1 MHHKFVSHLIRLDV
15 ASQLNQMQRSD
26 KWDLNQNGL
35 EDAETTV
42 NHDESNWAV
51 AHKFL
56 TEFQN
61 ERKIFHHS
69 LTTLEH
75 MGHMIWL
82 KCISSNMSSSSVCM
96 QNSFFPLKY
105 PLNILIKFRKVQT
118 MLDVTNL
125 NAKMKMKMKIQS
137 QTKLRKY
144 Y

>member
-51 AHKFL
+51 AHKLL

-82 KCISSNMSSSSVCM
+82 KCISSYMSKCM
-96 QNSFFPLKY
+96 HAKFIFSAQISTEC
-105 PLNILIKFRKVQT
+105 LN
-118 MLDVTNL
+118 
-125 NAKMKMKMKIQS
+125 
-137 QTKLRKY
+137 
-144 Y
+144 